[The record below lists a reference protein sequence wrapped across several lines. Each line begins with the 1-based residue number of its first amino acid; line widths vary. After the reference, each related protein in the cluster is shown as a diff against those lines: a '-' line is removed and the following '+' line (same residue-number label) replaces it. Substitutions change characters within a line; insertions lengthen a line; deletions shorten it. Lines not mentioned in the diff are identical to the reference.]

1 MRIST
6 GQITSAGVRQ
16 MLLRQAEVQYTQLQL
31 ATQLRVLKPS
41 DDPVAATMISALN
54 IEISQLE
61 QYNRNADAAKSSN
74 ELEEIVLQSTT
85 ELLFRVREL
94 TVSLG
99 NVTYDGNALD
109 NISVELQ
116 ERLQEAVGLAN
127 TQNAN
132 GDYLFS
138 GSQVKIQTFSQD
150 ASGNYIYN
158 GDQSQRLLRVSS
170 GVVEPTSDSGFDVF
184 VNIPTGNGKFSVGSN
199 VANTGTATISPGSYQ
214 APPNFLAEAYSIT
227 FGANVAGETTYTVT
241 GDTTAG
247 VIVPATVYQSDQAI
261 SFNGVSVTIK
271 GEPANGDVLNI
282 APSIKQDI
290 FTTLQSGID
299 AINSFVDSPAGRASF
314 QNVLTNLQESLDNGM
329 QNIDLTRG
337 KIGGRLNAIDSEINT
352 NLSLLIT
359 SKESLSDVRDLDV
372 VEASVRFSQQ
382 LTVLEAAQASFVRI
396 QNLSL
401 FNFL

>member
-6 GQITSAGVRQ
+6 SQITSAGVRQ
-16 MLLRQAEVQYTQLQL
+16 MLLRQAEVQHTQLQL

-54 IEISQLE
+54 VEISQLE
-61 QYNRNADAAKSSN
+61 QYNRNADAAKTSN
-74 ELEEIVLQSTT
+74 ELEETVLSSVTD
-85 ELLFRVREL
+85 LLFRVREL

-99 NVTYDGNALD
+99 NGSYDRSALD

-138 GSQVKIQTFSQD
+138 GSQVKTQTFSKD
-150 ASGNYIYN
+150 SSGNYIYN

-184 VNIPTGNGKFSVGSN
+184 VNVATGNGKFSIGSN
-199 VANTGTATISPGSYQ
+199 VANTGTATISSGSYQ

-227 FGANVAGETTYTVT
+227 FGTNVAGETTYTVT
-241 GDTTAG
+241 GDTTAA
-247 VIVPATVYQSDQAI
+247 VIVPATVYQSNQEI
-261 SFNGVSVTIK
+261 SFNGVSVTVK
-271 GEPANGDVLNI
+271 GEPATGDILNV
-282 APSIKQDI
+282 APSVKQDI
-290 FTTLQSGID
+290 FTSLQNGIN
-299 AINSFVDSPAGRASF
+299 AINSFVDNPAGRASF
-314 QNVLTNLQESLDNGM
+314 QNVLTNVQESLDNGM
-329 QNIDLTRG
+329 QNVDLTRG

-352 NLSLLIT
+352 NLSLIIT
-359 SKESLSDVRDLDV
+359 SKGSLSDVRDLDV
-372 VEASVRFSQQ
+372 VEASTRFAQQ
-382 LTVLEAAQASFVRI
+382 LAVLEASQASFVRI